1 MNRTSLG
8 KVLFPTQI
16 SHVLEF
22 FFYAVVNQ
30 FLNITPYQHSAFGY
44 CVLVPTIAPPGLA
57 AEDWGTT
64 HSIVVKWLPLPPS
77 NEFGVLSGYRVRY
90 RLTKTGDEI
99 TTGKPVKE
107 FSVDSNTNKVL
118 LEKLEMYGTYSIWVS
133 AFTLNGNGPE
143 SMTYGG

>member
-1 MNRTSLG
+1 M
-8 KVLFPTQI
+8 
-16 SHVLEF
+16 
-22 FFYAVVNQ
+22 
-30 FLNITPYQHSAFGY
+30 
-44 CVLVPTIAPPGLA
+44 
-57 AEDWGTT
+57 
-64 HSIVVKWLPLPPS
+64 KWLPLPPS

-99 TTGKPVKE
+99 TTGQPMKE
-107 FSVDSNTNKVL
+107 FSVDSNTNHVL